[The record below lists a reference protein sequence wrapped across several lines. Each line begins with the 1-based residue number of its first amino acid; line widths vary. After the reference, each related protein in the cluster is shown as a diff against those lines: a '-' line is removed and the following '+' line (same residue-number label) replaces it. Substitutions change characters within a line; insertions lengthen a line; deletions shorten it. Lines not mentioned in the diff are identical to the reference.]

1 MHEREKS
8 VSVGFMIKRG
18 DFMEKGI
25 VSNKL
30 DFLRQFAELLQ
41 TIPDED
47 ARQAGTYVLGYMA
60 GVRTM
65 AEQRERRSA

>member
-1 MHEREKS
+1 M
-8 VSVGFMIKRG
+8 
-18 DFMEKGI
+18 DKG
-25 VSNKL
+25 VVTNKL

-65 AEQRERRSA
+65 VEQRERKSA